1 MFKKEFKGSVTI
13 EMAYIMPVIF
23 LVFTAAVYMGFYCHD
38 KNVLQGIV
46 YESVVIG
53 CSNYENSQ
61 EELEDLL
68 IAVIEEKSQER
79 LFYFSIPEVEVNIT
93 DAEITV
99 NATTTRNQMK
109 IEIIKTGTLQEPEK
123 EIRTNLMLQEKIEE
137 IEEVEE

>member
-1 MFKKEFKGSVTI
+1 
-13 EMAYIMPVIF
+13 
-23 LVFTAAVYMGFYCHD
+23 MGFYCHD